1 MVRLYT
7 SGKYFKD
14 NEIIIDNDS
23 FFNNNVS
30 AKSLS
35 ENSIKV
41 MEEVDHAKLLDHGIT
56 GIQDL
61 STGCKTILNCI
72 FLQENQKVYPTVR
85 AINATECG
93 KNALEQ
99 LFCYIDKTNMDIGI
113 VLEHEDEIYECG
125 NREYLIN
132 DSERITDLLFM
143 V

>member
-41 MEEVDHAKLLDHGIT
+41 MEEVDHAKLLDQNIGKIETPYGIT
-56 GIQDL
+56 GSGLVNGVQNHIEL
-61 STGCKTILNCI
+61 HFSAR
-72 FLQENQKVYPTVR
+72 EP
-85 AINATECG
+85 E
-93 KNALEQ
+93 
-99 LFCYIDKTNMDIGI
+99 GI
-113 VLEHEDEIYECG
+113 PDG
-125 NREYLIN
+125 QS
-132 DSERITDLLFM
+132 D
-143 V
+143 

>member
-41 MEEVDHAKLLDHGIT
+41 MEEVDHAKLLDQNIGKIETPYGIT

-61 STGCKTILNCI
+61 STGCKTILNC
-72 FLQENQKVYPTVR
+72 KRTR
-85 AINATECG
+85 R
-93 KNALEQ
+93 
-99 LFCYIDKTNMDIGI
+99 YI
-113 VLEHEDEIYECG
+113 
-125 NREYLIN
+125 RQ
-132 DSERITDLLFM
+132 SERLM
-143 V
+143 QRNAERMR

>member
-41 MEEVDHAKLLDHGIT
+41 MEEVDHA
-56 GIQDL
+56 
-61 STGCKTILNCI
+61 
-72 FLQENQKVYPTVR
+72 KVYPTVR

>member
-41 MEEVDHAKLLDHGIT
+41 MEEVDHAKLLDQNIGENRNSLRHYWYSGLVNGVQNHIELHFSAREPEGIPD
-56 GIQDL
+56 GQSD
-61 STGCKTILNCI
+61 
-72 FLQENQKVYPTVR
+72 
-85 AINATECG
+85 
-93 KNALEQ
+93 
-99 LFCYIDKTNMDIGI
+99 
-113 VLEHEDEIYECG
+113 
-125 NREYLIN
+125 
-132 DSERITDLLFM
+132 
-143 V
+143 

>member
-41 MEEVDHAKLLDHGIT
+41 MEEVDHAKLLENRNSLLHYWYSGLVNGVQNHIELHFSAREPEGI
-56 GIQDL
+56 
-61 STGCKTILNCI
+61 S
-72 FLQENQKVYPTVR
+72 
-85 AINATECG
+85 
-93 KNALEQ
+93 
-99 LFCYIDKTNMDIGI
+99 
-113 VLEHEDEIYECG
+113 
-125 NREYLIN
+125 
-132 DSERITDLLFM
+132 DSQSD
-143 V
+143 

>member
-35 ENSIKV
+35 ENS
-41 MEEVDHAKLLDHGIT
+41 
-56 GIQDL
+56 
-61 STGCKTILNCI
+61 
-72 FLQENQKVYPTVR
+72 
-85 AINATECG
+85 INATECG

>member
-41 MEEVDHAKLLDHGIT
+41 MEEVDHAKLLDQNI
-56 GIQDL
+56 
-61 STGCKTILNCI
+61 
-72 FLQENQKVYPTVR
+72 
-85 AINATECG
+85 G
-93 KNALEQ
+93 KIETP
-99 LFCYIDKTNMDIGI
+99 YG
-113 VLEHEDEIYECG
+113 
-125 NREYLIN
+125 
-132 DSERITDLLFM
+132 LLVFRTCQRGAKPY
-143 V
+143 

>member
-41 MEEVDHAKLLDHGIT
+41 MEEVDHAKLLDQNIGKIETPYGIAFF
-56 GIQDL
+56 
-61 STGCKTILNCI
+61 CKRT
-72 FLQENQKVYPTVR
+72 R
-85 AINATECG
+85 R
-93 KNALEQ
+93 
-99 LFCYIDKTNMDIGI
+99 YI
-113 VLEHEDEIYECG
+113 
-125 NREYLIN
+125 RQ
-132 DSERITDLLFM
+132 SERLM
-143 V
+143 QRNAERMR

>member
-41 MEEVDHAKLLDHGIT
+41 MEEVDHAKLLDQNI
-56 GIQDL
+56 
-61 STGCKTILNCI
+61 
-72 FLQENQKVYPTVR
+72 
-85 AINATECG
+85 G
-93 KNALEQ
+93 K
-99 LFCYIDKTNMDIGI
+99 
-113 VLEHEDEIYECG
+113 
-125 NREYLIN
+125 RLIW
-132 DSERITDLLFM
+132 T
-143 V
+143 

>member
-41 MEEVDHAKLLDHGIT
+41 
-56 GIQDL
+56 L

>member
-41 MEEVDHAKLLDHGIT
+41 MEEVDHAKLLD
-56 GIQDL
+56 Q
-61 STGCKTILNCI
+61 TILNCI

>member
-41 MEEVDHAKLLDHGIT
+41 MEEVDHAKLLDQNIGKIGTPYSIT

-72 FLQENQKVYPTVR
+72 FLQES
-85 AINATECG
+85 II
-93 KNALEQ
+93 L
-99 LFCYIDKTNMDIGI
+99 
-113 VLEHEDEIYECG
+113 
-125 NREYLIN
+125 
-132 DSERITDLLFM
+132 
-143 V
+143 

>member
-41 MEEVDHAKLLDHGIT
+41 MEEVDHAKLLDQNIGKIETPYGIT

-72 FLQENQKVYPTVR
+72 FLQENQKVYPTV
-85 AINATECG
+85 
-93 KNALEQ
+93 
-99 LFCYIDKTNMDIGI
+99 IGI

>member
-41 MEEVDHAKLLDHGIT
+41 MEEVDHAKLLDQNIGKIETPYGIT

-61 STGCKTILNCI
+61 STGCKTILNLSLI
-72 FLQENQKVYPTVR
+72 HISEPTR
-85 AINATECG
+85 P
-93 KNALEQ
+93 
-99 LFCYIDKTNMDIGI
+99 
-113 VLEHEDEIYECG
+113 
-125 NREYLIN
+125 
-132 DSERITDLLFM
+132 
-143 V
+143 

>member
-23 FFNNNVS
+23 FLITMYLQKAFPKILLRS
-30 AKSLS
+30 WK
-35 ENSIKV
+35 
-41 MEEVDHAKLLDHGIT
+41 KLTMQSYWIRISGKIETPYGIT

-113 VLEHEDEIYECG
+113 VLSMRMKYMNAVTESI
-125 NREYLIN
+125 
-132 DSERITDLLFM
+132 
-143 V
+143 

>member
-41 MEEVDHAKLLDHGIT
+41 MEEVDHAT
-56 GIQDL
+56 RRY
-61 STGCKTILNCI
+61 T
-72 FLQENQKVYPTVR
+72 R
-85 AINATECG
+85 
-93 KNALEQ
+93 
-99 LFCYIDKTNMDIGI
+99 
-113 VLEHEDEIYECG
+113 
-125 NREYLIN
+125 R
-132 DSERITDLLFM
+132 SERLM
-143 V
+143 QRNAERMR

>member
-41 MEEVDHAKLLDHGIT
+41 MEEVDHAKLLDQNIGKIETPYGST

-72 FLQENQKVYPTVR
+72 FLQENQKV
-85 AINATECG
+85 
-93 KNALEQ
+93 
-99 LFCYIDKTNMDIGI
+99 
-113 VLEHEDEIYECG
+113 
-125 NREYLIN
+125 
-132 DSERITDLLFM
+132 
-143 V
+143 